1 MKKDI
6 YHYYFE
12 YDKGLIEVVKEQYT
26 DEDPSQFKFAEYKYG
41 KGNFI
46 IVYTRAENNHGKVY
60 AKSDV
65 GTVLGGKFILLYE
78 RDDEKARQIM
88 LNYLETDIFKQYEK
102 LTRYIDKYDQFS
114 QLEIS
119 EGIYDKTME
128 GR

>member
-26 DEDPSQFKFAEYKYG
+26 EEDPSPFKFAENKYG
-41 KGNFI
+41 KGNYI
-46 IVYTRAENNHGKVY
+46 IVYTRAENGHGKVY

-78 RDDEKARQIM
+78 RDDEKARKIM
-88 LNYLETDIFKQYEK
+88 LDYLETDIFKQYEK